1 MTELVRTT
9 HDLDLLAQAG
19 AYDNGLHLTDPNLTY
34 EQLEAIGF
42 MLGRHH
48 SDVRLAMGDYLL
60 LAETLF
66 PEKFSQAAEALNISE
81 DGMLEYL
88 RVARAVPRSVRVK
101 HPRISWS
108 HCRAVASLKVV
119 DEKTG
124 EVHTDHKAQKEWLKR
139 AAEGDWSH
147 HKLRDELRPPPLLEP
162 SSVRECKCCGRPYDD

>member
-1 MTELVRTT
+1 VTELARPTQL
-9 HDLDLLAQAG
+9 LDELAKNG
-19 AYDNGLHLTDPNLTY
+19 AYDNGLHLKDPNITY
-34 EQLEAIGF
+34 EQLEAVGH

-101 HPRISWS
+101 NPTISWS
-108 HCRAVASLKVV
+108 HYRAVASLKVV

-124 EVHTDHKAQKEWLKR
+124 EVSTDHKAQKQWLKK
-139 AAEGDWSH
+139 AAENHWSH
-147 HKLRDELRPPPLLEP
+147 HKFRAELKPTPEEPLEEP
-162 SSVRECKCCGRPYDD
+162 NVCRCCHRAL